1 MRNGMRYI
9 FILCLFLGFASC
21 QEDVLQPSYKGK
33 GRLVLKDVDISAEAS
48 AETVTRA
55 TSTFTAPTA
64 SELTYKVTDTQT
76 GEVVYNQTGEFTSLV
91 LDEGFYRLEA
101 SYGTENM
108 GTAPYLYAATE
119 EFRITTATETAKSLS
134 VKLSCA
140 IVHPAIADNLL
151 EHYDTYKIEISDGTS
166 IQEIPN
172 NADFFVPAGKD
183 YTLTLSGTNTLNEAK
198 SNSWELK
205 DVLVANRYTLNCNP
219 DLPSFTLPEQMEG
232 DVWSTFIYITPMTA
246 ANMSSKPEMTEKV
259 LANIVYEASA
269 DGINW
274 IQAINDNGKTVI
286 KGLVANNQYTIRSR
300 FGSIICTNS
309 QQVTMES
316 AEQLENG
323 NFESVWNKKEIN
335 GGNGSWSRPL
345 YCYYLP
351 GWNTRNERTTKGG
364 ESATGWGTGVG
375 YGVWWRW
382 CSGTVPTADSSKD
395 ANAVEISTLA
405 FYNKKVS
412 GTWSRDEVYTYT
424 RDNGTAYA
432 GYLFTGTFD
441 KNTDTYTLGIQHESR
456 PTSISFDY
464 KYFPVINDK
473 CLAYAK
479 VYNADKKEIAST
491 IEFNSSEQ
499 EEYTAQTL
507 KFEYNNLIGTVV
519 PQAWHK
525 YKYAYNFLSV
535 RTTTSLGANNRRFL
549 LEVPIPF
556 VMMTGC
562 FSELVLIP
570 FRKRCP

>member
-101 SYGTENM
+101 SYGTEYM
-108 GTAPYLYAATE
+108 GTVPYLYAATE

-464 KYFPVINDK
+464 KYSPVINDK

-479 VYNADKKEIAST
+479 VYNADKKEMAST
-491 IEFNSSEQ
+491 IEFN
-499 EEYTAQTL
+499 
-507 KFEYNNLIGTVV
+507 
-519 PQAWHK
+519 
-525 YKYAYNFLSV
+525 
-535 RTTTSLGANNRRFL
+535 
-549 LEVPIPF
+549 
-556 VMMTGC
+556 
-562 FSELVLIP
+562 
-570 FRKRCP
+570 

>member
-101 SYGTENM
+101 SYGTEYM
-108 GTAPYLYAATE
+108 GTVPYLYAATE

-232 DVWSTFIYITPMTA
+232 DVWSTFIYINPMTA
-246 ANMSSKPEMTEKV
+246 ANMSSKP
-259 LANIVYEASA
+259 
-269 DGINW
+269 
-274 IQAINDNGKTVI
+274 
-286 KGLVANNQYTIRSR
+286 
-300 FGSIICTNS
+300 
-309 QQVTMES
+309 
-316 AEQLENG
+316 
-323 NFESVWNKKEIN
+323 
-335 GGNGSWSRPL
+335 
-345 YCYYLP
+345 
-351 GWNTRNERTTKGG
+351 
-364 ESATGWGTGVG
+364 
-375 YGVWWRW
+375 
-382 CSGTVPTADSSKD
+382 
-395 ANAVEISTLA
+395 
-405 FYNKKVS
+405 
-412 GTWSRDEVYTYT
+412 
-424 RDNGTAYA
+424 
-432 GYLFTGTFD
+432 
-441 KNTDTYTLGIQHESR
+441 
-456 PTSISFDY
+456 
-464 KYFPVINDK
+464 
-473 CLAYAK
+473 
-479 VYNADKKEIAST
+479 
-491 IEFNSSEQ
+491 
-499 EEYTAQTL
+499 
-507 KFEYNNLIGTVV
+507 
-519 PQAWHK
+519 
-525 YKYAYNFLSV
+525 
-535 RTTTSLGANNRRFL
+535 
-549 LEVPIPF
+549 
-556 VMMTGC
+556 
-562 FSELVLIP
+562 
-570 FRKRCP
+570 

>member
-9 FILCLFLGFASC
+9 FILCLFIGFASC
-21 QEDVLQPSYKGK
+21 QEDVLQPSCKGK

-64 SELTYKVTDTQT
+64 SELIYKVTDTQT

-101 SYGTENM
+101 SYGTEYM
-108 GTAPYLYAATE
+108 GTVPYLYAATE

-166 IQEIPN
+166 IREIPN

-323 NFESVWNKKEIN
+323 NFESVWNKKKIN

-364 ESATGWGTGVG
+364 ENATGGGTGVG

-507 KFEYNNLIGTVV
+507 KFEYNKEHMQSKAKYITVFFQSGYDTTISNMHRENGGYGSSPFGEDRV
-519 PQAWHK
+519 VG
-525 YKYAYNFLSV
+525 SV
-535 RTTTSLGANNRRFL
+535 LKIDN
-549 LEVPIPF
+549 V
-556 VMMTGC
+556 
-562 FSELVLIP
+562 VLNYDYE
-570 FRKRCP
+570 

>member
-166 IQEIPN
+166 IREIPN

-205 DVLVANRYTLNCNP
+205 DVLVANRYIL
-219 DLPSFTLPEQMEG
+219 
-232 DVWSTFIYITPMTA
+232 
-246 ANMSSKPEMTEKV
+246 
-259 LANIVYEASA
+259 
-269 DGINW
+269 
-274 IQAINDNGKTVI
+274 
-286 KGLVANNQYTIRSR
+286 
-300 FGSIICTNS
+300 
-309 QQVTMES
+309 
-316 AEQLENG
+316 
-323 NFESVWNKKEIN
+323 
-335 GGNGSWSRPL
+335 
-345 YCYYLP
+345 
-351 GWNTRNERTTKGG
+351 
-364 ESATGWGTGVG
+364 
-375 YGVWWRW
+375 
-382 CSGTVPTADSSKD
+382 
-395 ANAVEISTLA
+395 
-405 FYNKKVS
+405 
-412 GTWSRDEVYTYT
+412 
-424 RDNGTAYA
+424 
-432 GYLFTGTFD
+432 
-441 KNTDTYTLGIQHESR
+441 
-456 PTSISFDY
+456 
-464 KYFPVINDK
+464 
-473 CLAYAK
+473 
-479 VYNADKKEIAST
+479 
-491 IEFNSSEQ
+491 
-499 EEYTAQTL
+499 
-507 KFEYNNLIGTVV
+507 
-519 PQAWHK
+519 
-525 YKYAYNFLSV
+525 
-535 RTTTSLGANNRRFL
+535 
-549 LEVPIPF
+549 
-556 VMMTGC
+556 
-562 FSELVLIP
+562 
-570 FRKRCP
+570 

>member
-166 IQEIPN
+166 IREIPN

-351 GWNTRNERTTKGG
+351 GWNTRNERTTKGR

-464 KYFPVINDK
+464 KYSPVINDK

-507 KFEYNNLIGTVV
+507 KFEYNKEHMQSKAKYITVFFQSGYDTTISNMHRENGGYGSSPFGEDRV
-519 PQAWHK
+519 VG
-525 YKYAYNFLSV
+525 SV
-535 RTTTSLGANNRRFL
+535 LKIDN
-549 LEVPIPF
+549 V
-556 VMMTGC
+556 
-562 FSELVLIP
+562 VLNYDYE
-570 FRKRCP
+570 

>member
-456 PTSISFDY
+456 PTSISNIPLSSTTSAWLMP
-464 KYFPVINDK
+464 KYIMRIKKKLQVPLNSTHPNKGSIPRRLSNLNIIKSICKARPNILLFFFNPV
-473 CLAYAK
+473 
-479 VYNADKKEIAST
+479 T
-491 IEFNSSEQ
+491 IPLSPICIEK
-499 EEYTAQTL
+499 TV
-507 KFEYNNLIGTVV
+507 ITVV
-519 PQAWHK
+519 LP
-525 YKYAYNFLSV
+525 
-535 RTTTSLGANNRRFL
+535 
-549 LEVPIPF
+549 LEKTV
-556 VMMTGC
+556 
-562 FSELVLIP
+562 S
-570 FRKRCP
+570 

>member
-48 AETVTRA
+48 AETITRA

-64 SELTYKVTDTQT
+64 SELTYKITDTQT

-108 GTAPYLYAATE
+108 GIVPYLYAATE

-166 IQEIPN
+166 
-172 NADFFVPAGKD
+172 KD

-345 YCYYLP
+345 YCYYLT

-491 IEFNSSEQ
+491 IEFNSSGQ

-507 KFEYNNLIGTVV
+507 KFEYNKEHMQSKAKYITVFFQSGYDTTISNMHRENGGYGSSPFGEDRV
-519 PQAWHK
+519 VG
-525 YKYAYNFLSV
+525 SV
-535 RTTTSLGANNRRFL
+535 LKIDN
-549 LEVPIPF
+549 V
-556 VMMTGC
+556 
-562 FSELVLIP
+562 VLNYDYE
-570 FRKRCP
+570 